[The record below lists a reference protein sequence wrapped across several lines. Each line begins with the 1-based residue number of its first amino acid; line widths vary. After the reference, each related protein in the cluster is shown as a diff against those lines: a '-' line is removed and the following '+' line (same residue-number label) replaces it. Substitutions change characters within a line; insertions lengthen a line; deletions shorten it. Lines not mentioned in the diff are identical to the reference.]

1 MLKRKQLKRNSEKF
15 LIKFI
20 FLLPFITCVG
30 TGIMVKQFMDHQIL
44 QHPELLNIWD
54 YREVFDVVLICLFVN
69 AVASFISLMFY
80 FCLESKA
87 KGILKRLKDR

>member
-1 MLKRKQLKRNSEKF
+1 MKKRKQIKRNSEKAF
-15 LIKFI
+15 IKFV
-20 FLLPFITCVG
+20 FLLPFVTCVC

-44 QHPELLNIWD
+44 QHPEVLNIWD
-54 YREVFDVVLICLFVN
+54 YREVFDIVLFCLFIN

-80 FCLESKA
+80 FCLESRT